1 MKLSKEEAILL
12 ESDPQAFLVR
22 AYLSVFPNASIRK
35 MEEVL
40 KINRGKI
47 YRVTANVTA
56 NVTADVT
63 AKPLPPK
70 GKLAERVTANVTANV
85 TENVTDLTAKE
96 PKKKEAGPTSKMRET
111 FNEFYT
117 QVTGES
123 FYWSAKEM
131 KALRDIYTKIE
142 FSLKS
147 KGRGCGTE
155 DILSAFPGLLQCI
168 SDPWLIQHLSPS
180 IISSKY
186 NEIISSYRTRRIA
199 PRTATEAKQEHI
211 SQLAQMR
218 KAIEDG
224 IK

>member
-56 NVTADVT
+56 NVTA
-63 AKPLPPK
+63 KPLPPK

-96 PKKKEAGPTSKMRET
+96 LKKKEAGPTSKMRET

-131 KALRDIYTKIE
+131 KALKDIYTKIE

-168 SDPWLIQHLSPS
+168 SNPWLIQHLSPS

>member
-1 MKLSKEEAILL
+1 MRLSKEEIMLL
-12 ESDPQAFLVR
+12 ESDPQAFLIK
-22 AYLSVFPNASIRK
+22 AYLSAFPNASIRK
-35 MEEVL
+35 MEDVL

-47 YRVTANVTA
+47 HRVTVNVTA
-56 NVTADVT
+56 NVTA
-63 AKPLPPK
+63 KPAPAK
-70 GKLAERVTANVTANV
+70 GKLAECVTASVTASV
-85 TENVTDLTAKE
+85 TSSPAQDPEKNKAS
-96 PKKKEAGPTSKMRET
+96 PTSRMREI
-111 FNEFYT
+111 FNEFYM
-117 QVTGES
+117 QVTGEC

-131 KALRDIYTKIE
+131 KALKDIYAKIE
-142 FSLKS
+142 FSLKN
-147 KGRGCGTE
+147 KGRGYGKE
-155 DILSAFPGLLQCI
+155 DILSAFPGLLHCI

-199 PRTATEAKQEHI
+199 PRTATEAKQEHL

>member
-1 MKLSKEEAILL
+1 MLL

-47 YRVTANVTA
+47 YRVTANVTE
-56 NVTADVT
+56 NVT

-70 GKLAERVTANVTANV
+70 GKLAERVTANVTA
-85 TENVTDLTAKE
+85 NVTDLTAKE

-199 PRTATEAKQEHI
+199 PRTATEAKQEHL

>member
-1 MKLSKEEAILL
+1 MLL
-12 ESDPQAFLVR
+12 ESDPQAFLIK
-22 AYLSVFPNASIRK
+22 AYTSAFPKASIRHISEALSIPK
-35 MEEVL
+35 TKVHRCL
-40 KINRGKI
+40 RGTASG
-47 YRVTANVTA
+47 TANG
-56 NVTADVT
+56 T
-63 AKPLPPK
+63 AKSAPAK
-70 GKLAERVTANVTANV
+70 GKLAERGTPFGTPFGTANVTNSPAQESEKN
-85 TENVTDLTAKE
+85 
-96 PKKKEAGPTSKMRET
+96 EASTTSRMREI
-111 FNEFYT
+111 FNEFYI

-131 KALRDIYTKIE
+131 KALKDISAKIE

-147 KGRGCGTE
+147 KGRGYGTG
-155 DILSAFPGLLQCI
+155 DVILAFPGLLHCI

-199 PRTATEAKQEHI
+199 PRTATEAKQEQL

>member
-1 MKLSKEEAILL
+1 MKLSKEESLLL
-12 ESDPQAFLVR
+12 ECDPQAFLIK
-22 AYLSVFPNASIRK
+22 AYLSAFPNASIRK
-35 MEEVL
+35 MEDVL

-56 NVTADVT
+56 NVTA
-63 AKPLPPK
+63 KPAPAK
-70 GKLAERVTANVTANV
+70 GKLEERVTASVTASV
-85 TENVTDLTAKE
+85 TNSPAQE
-96 PKKKEAGPTSKMRET
+96 PEKKEASPTSRMREI
-111 FNEFYT
+111 FNEFYS

-131 KALRDIYTKIE
+131 KSLKDIYAKIE
-142 FSLKS
+142 FSLKN
-147 KGRGCGTE
+147 KGRGCST
-155 DILSAFPGLLQCI
+155 DDVLSAFPNLLQCI
-168 SDPWLIQHLSPS
+168 GDPWILQHLSPA

-186 NEIISSYRTRRIA
+186 NEIITSYRTRRIA
-199 PRTATEAKQEHI
+199 PRTATEAKQENL

>member
-1 MKLSKEEAILL
+1 MLL
-12 ESDPQAFLVR
+12 ESDPQAFLIK
-22 AYLSVFPNASIRK
+22 AYLSAFPNASIRK
-35 MEEVL
+35 MEDVL

-47 YRVTANVTA
+47 YRVTASVTA
-56 NVTADVT
+56 NVTA
-63 AKPLPPK
+63 KPAPAK
-70 GKLAERVTANVTANV
+70 GKLAERVTASVTANVTASVTANV
-85 TENVTDLTAKE
+85 TENGVIPTAQKSE
-96 PKKKEAGPTSKMRET
+96 KKEASPTSRMREI
-111 FNEFYT
+111 FNEFYM

-131 KALRDIYTKIE
+131 KALKDISAKIE
-142 FSLKS
+142 FSLKN
-147 KGRGCGTE
+147 KGRGYGTE
-155 DILSAFPGLLQCI
+155 DILSAFPGLLHCI

-199 PRTATEAKQEHI
+199 PRTATEEKQERL

-218 KAIEDG
+218 EAIEGG

>member
-1 MKLSKEEAILL
+1 MLL

-22 AYLSVFPNASIRK
+22 AYLSAFPNASIRK

-56 NVTADVT
+56 
-63 AKPLPPK
+63 KPLPPK
-70 GKLAERVTANVTANV
+70 GKLAERVTANVTTNV
-85 TENVTDLTAKE
+85 TATTAQE
-96 PKKKEAGPTSKMRET
+96 QEKKEASPTAKMRET
-111 FNEFYT
+111 FNEFYV

-131 KALRDIYTKIE
+131 KALKDIYAKIE

-147 KGRGCGTE
+147 KGRRCGTE

-199 PRTATEAKQEHI
+199 PRTATEAKQENL

-218 KAIEDG
+218 KEIEGG

>member
-1 MKLSKEEAILL
+1 MLL
-12 ESDPQAFLVR
+12 ESDPQAFLIK
-22 AYLSVFPNASIRK
+22 AYLSAFPNASIRK
-35 MEEVL
+35 MEDVL

-47 YRVTANVTA
+47 HRVTANVTA
-56 NVTADVT
+56 NVTA
-63 AKPLPPK
+63 KPAPAK
-70 GKLAERVTANVTANV
+70 GKLAECVTASVTAGV
-85 TENVTDLTAKE
+85 TNSLAQDPE
-96 PKKKEAGPTSKMRET
+96 KKEASPTSRMREI
-111 FNEFYT
+111 FNEFYM
-117 QVTGES
+117 QVTGEG

-131 KALRDIYTKIE
+131 KALKDISAKIE
-142 FSLKS
+142 FSLKN
-147 KGRGCGTE
+147 KGRGYGTE
-155 DILSAFPGLLQCI
+155 DILLAFPGLLHCI

>member
-1 MKLSKEEAILL
+1 MLL
-12 ESDPQAFLVR
+12 ESDPQAFLIK
-22 AYLSVFPNASIRK
+22 AYLSAFPNASIRK
-35 MEEVL
+35 MEDVL

-85 TENVTDLTAKE
+85 TADVTDLTAKE

-123 FYWSAKEM
+123 FFWSAKEM
-131 KALRDIYTKIE
+131 KALKDIYTKIE

-199 PRTATEAKQEHI
+199 PRPRTATEAKQEHI

>member
-1 MKLSKEEAILL
+1 MKLSKEEAMLL
-12 ESDPQAFLVR
+12 ESDPQAFLIK
-22 AYLSVFPNASIRK
+22 AYLSAFPNASIRK
-35 MEEVL
+35 MEDVL

-56 NVTADVT
+56 NVTAKT
-63 AKPLPPK
+63 APAKV
-70 GKLAERVTANVTANV
+70 KLEERVTANVTASV
-85 TENVTDLTAKE
+85 TNSPTQESE
-96 PKKKEAGPTSKMRET
+96 KKEASSTSRMRET
-111 FNEFYT
+111 FNEFYM

-131 KALRDIYTKIE
+131 QALKDLYAKIE

-147 KGRGCGTE
+147 KHRGYGTE
-155 DILSAFPGLLQCI
+155 DILAAFPGLLQCI
-168 SDPWLIQHLSPS
+168 SDPWILQHLSPA

-199 PRTATEAKQEHI
+199 PRTATEAKQENL

>member
-1 MKLSKEEAILL
+1 MKLSKEEAMLL
-12 ESDPQAFLVR
+12 ESDPQAFLIK
-22 AYLSVFPNASIRK
+22 AYISAFPNASIRK
-35 MEEVL
+35 MEDVL

-56 NVTADVT
+56 SVTNSPAQ
-63 AKPLPPK
+63 
-70 GKLAERVTANVTANV
+70 ES
-85 TENVTDLTAKE
+85 E
-96 PKKKEAGPTSKMRET
+96 KKEASPTSRMREI
-111 FNEFYT
+111 FNEFYM
-117 QVTGES
+117 QVTGEG

-131 KALRDIYTKIE
+131 KALKDISAKIE
-142 FSLKS
+142 FSLKN
-147 KGRGCGTE
+147 KGRGYGTE
-155 DILSAFPGLLQCI
+155 DILSAFPGLLHCI

-199 PRTATEAKQEHI
+199 PRTATEAKQENL

>member
-1 MKLSKEEAILL
+1 MLL
-12 ESDPQAFLVR
+12 ESDPQAFLIK
-22 AYLSVFPNASIRK
+22 AYLSAFPNASIRHISEALSIPK
-35 MEEVL
+35 TKVHRCL
-40 KINRGKI
+40 RG
-47 YRVTANVTA
+47 TANGTA
-56 NVTADVT
+56 NGT
-63 AKPLPPK
+63 AKLAPAK
-70 GKLAERVTANVTANV
+70 GKLAERGTPFGTANGTVNGVIPTAQDP
-85 TENVTDLTAKE
+85 E
-96 PKKKEAGPTSKMRET
+96 KKEASPTSRMRET

-131 KALRDIYTKIE
+131 KALKDISAKIE
-142 FSLKS
+142 FSLRN
-147 KGRGCGTE
+147 KGRGSGTE
-155 DILSAFPGLLQCI
+155 DILSAFPGLLHCI

-199 PRTATEAKQEHI
+199 PRTATEAKQEHL

-218 KAIEDG
+218 KEIEGG

>member
-1 MKLSKEEAILL
+1 MKLSKEEAMLL
-12 ESDPQAFLVR
+12 ESDPQAFLIK
-22 AYLSVFPNASIRK
+22 AYLSAFPNASIRK
-35 MEEVL
+35 MEDVL

-56 NVTADVT
+56 NVTAKT
-63 AKPLPPK
+63 APAKV
-70 GKLAERVTANVTANV
+70 KLEERVTANVTASV
-85 TENVTDLTAKE
+85 TNSPTQESE
-96 PKKKEAGPTSKMRET
+96 KKEASSTSRMRET
-111 FNEFYT
+111 FNEFYM

-123 FYWSAKEM
+123 FYWSAKDM
-131 KALRDIYTKIE
+131 NALKDIYAKIE

-147 KGRGCGTE
+147 KDRGYGTE
-155 DILSAFPGLLQCI
+155 DILAAFPGLLQCI

-199 PRTATEAKQEHI
+199 PRTATEAKQENL

>member
-1 MKLSKEEAILL
+1 MLL
-12 ESDPQAFLVR
+12 ESDPQAFLIK
-22 AYLSVFPNASIRK
+22 AYLSAFPNASIRK
-35 MEEVL
+35 MEDVL

-56 NVTADVT
+56 NVTAKT
-63 AKPLPPK
+63 APAKV
-70 GKLAERVTANVTANV
+70 KLEERVTANVTASV
-85 TENVTDLTAKE
+85 TNSPTQESE
-96 PKKKEAGPTSKMRET
+96 KKEASSTSRMRET
-111 FNEFYT
+111 FNEFYM

-123 FYWSAKEM
+123 FYWSAKDM
-131 KALRDIYTKIE
+131 NALKDIYAKIE

-147 KGRGCGTE
+147 KDRGYGTE
-155 DILSAFPGLLQCI
+155 DILAAFPGLLQCI

-199 PRTATEAKQEHI
+199 PRTATEAKQENL

>member
-1 MKLSKEEAILL
+1 MLL
-12 ESDPQAFLVR
+12 ESDPQAFLIK
-22 AYLSVFPNASIRK
+22 AYLSAFPNASIRK
-35 MEEVL
+35 MADVL

-47 YRVTANVTA
+47 YRVTANVTE

-70 GKLAERVTANVTANV
+70 GKLAERVTANVT
-85 TENVTDLTAKE
+85 ENVTDLTAKE
-96 PKKKEAGPTSKMRET
+96 PKKKEAGPTAKMREM
-111 FNEFYT
+111 FNEFYM
-117 QVTGES
+117 QVTGEC

-131 KALRDIYTKIE
+131 KALKDIYAKIE
-142 FSLKS
+142 FSLKN
-147 KGRGCGTE
+147 KGRGYGTE
-155 DILSAFPGLLQCI
+155 DILLAFPGLLHCI

>member
-1 MKLSKEEAILL
+1 MKLSKEEAMLL

-85 TENVTDLTAKE
+85 TENVTDLTVKE

-131 KALRDIYTKIE
+131 KALKDIYTKIE

>member
-1 MKLSKEEAILL
+1 MLL
-12 ESDPQAFLVR
+12 ESDPQAFLIK
-22 AYLSVFPNASIRK
+22 AYLSAFPNASIRK
-35 MEEVL
+35 MEDVL

-85 TENVTDLTAKE
+85 TADVTDLTAKE

>member
-1 MKLSKEEAILL
+1 MLL
-12 ESDPQAFLVR
+12 ESDPQAFLIK
-22 AYLSVFPNASIRK
+22 AYLSAFPNASIRK
-35 MEEVL
+35 MEDVL

-47 YRVTANVTA
+47 HRVTA

-70 GKLAERVTANVTANV
+70 GKLVERVTANVTANV

-96 PKKKEAGPTSKMRET
+96 PKKKEAGPTAKMRET

-131 KALRDIYTKIE
+131 KALKDIYAKIE
-142 FSLKS
+142 FSLKN
-147 KGRGCGTE
+147 KGRGYGTE
-155 DILSAFPGLLQCI
+155 DILLAFPGLLHCI

>member
-1 MKLSKEEAILL
+1 MLL
-12 ESDPQAFLVR
+12 ESDPQAFLIK
-22 AYLSVFPNASIRK
+22 AYLSAFPNASIRK
-35 MEEVL
+35 MADVL

-47 YRVTANVTA
+47 YRVTANGTE

-70 GKLAERVTANVTANV
+70 GKLAERVTANVT
-85 TENVTDLTAKE
+85 ENVTDLTAKE
-96 PKKKEAGPTSKMRET
+96 PKKKEAGPTAKMREM
-111 FNEFYT
+111 FNEFYM
-117 QVTGES
+117 QVTGEC

-131 KALRDIYTKIE
+131 KALKDIYAKIE
-142 FSLKS
+142 FSLKN
-147 KGRGCGTE
+147 KGRGYGTE
-155 DILSAFPGLLQCI
+155 DILLAFPGLLHCI

>member
-1 MKLSKEEAILL
+1 MLL
-12 ESDPQAFLVR
+12 ESDPQAFLIK
-22 AYLSVFPNASIRK
+22 AYTSAFPKASIRHISEALSIPK
-35 MEEVL
+35 TKVHRC
-40 KINRGKI
+40 IRGTASG
-47 YRVTANVTA
+47 TANG
-56 NVTADVT
+56 T
-63 AKPLPPK
+63 AKSAPAK
-70 GKLAERVTANVTANV
+70 GKLAERGTPFGTASGTNSPAQ
-85 TENVTDLTAKE
+85 ESE
-96 PKKKEAGPTSKMRET
+96 KKEASTISRMREI
-111 FNEFYT
+111 FNEFYM

-131 KALRDIYTKIE
+131 KALKDISAKIE

-147 KGRGCGTE
+147 KGRGYGTG
-155 DILSAFPGLLQCI
+155 DVISAFPGLLHCI

-199 PRTATEAKQEHI
+199 PKTATEAKQERL

-218 KAIEDG
+218 KAIEGG

>member
-1 MKLSKEEAILL
+1 MRLSKEEIMLL
-12 ESDPQAFLVR
+12 ESDPQAFLIK
-22 AYLSVFPNASIRK
+22 AYLSAFPNASIRK
-35 MEEVL
+35 MEDVL

>member
-1 MKLSKEEAILL
+1 MRLSKEETMLL
-12 ESDPQAFLVR
+12 ESDPQAFLIK
-22 AYLSVFPNASIRK
+22 AYLSAFPNASIRK
-35 MEEVL
+35 MEDVL

-47 YRVTANVTA
+47 HRVTASVTE
-56 NVTADVT
+56 NVT
-63 AKPLPPK
+63 AKPAPAK

-85 TENVTDLTAKE
+85 TEIGVIPTAQKSE
-96 PKKKEAGPTSKMRET
+96 KKEVSPTSRMREV
-111 FNEFYT
+111 FNEFYM
-117 QVTGES
+117 QVTGEG

-131 KALRDIYTKIE
+131 KALKDISTKIE
-142 FSLKS
+142 FSLRN
-147 KGRGCGTE
+147 KGRGSGTE
-155 DILSAFPGLLQCI
+155 DIISAFPGLLHCI

-199 PRTATEAKQEHI
+199 PRTATEAKQENL

-218 KAIEDG
+218 KEIEGG

>member
-1 MKLSKEEAILL
+1 MLL
-12 ESDPQAFLVR
+12 ESDPQAFLIK
-22 AYLSVFPNASIRK
+22 AYLSAFPNASIRK
-35 MEEVL
+35 MEDVL

-47 YRVTANVTA
+47 YRVTVNVTA
-56 NVTADVT
+56 NVTA
-63 AKPLPPK
+63 KPAPAK
-70 GKLAERVTANVTANV
+70 GKLAECVTASVTASV
-85 TENVTDLTAKE
+85 TSSPAQDPEKN
-96 PKKKEAGPTSKMRET
+96 EASPTSRMREI

-131 KALRDIYTKIE
+131 KALKDIYTKIE

-147 KGRGCGTE
+147 KGRGYGTE
-155 DILSAFPGLLQCI
+155 DILLAFPRLLHCI

>member
-1 MKLSKEEAILL
+1 MLL
-12 ESDPQAFLVR
+12 ESDPQAFLIK
-22 AYLSVFPNASIRK
+22 AYLSAFPNASIRK
-35 MEEVL
+35 MEDVL

-47 YRVTANVTA
+47 HRVTA

-70 GKLAERVTANVTANV
+70 GKLVERVTANVTANV

-131 KALRDIYTKIE
+131 KALKDIYAKIE
-142 FSLKS
+142 FSLKN
-147 KGRGCGTE
+147 KGRGYGTE
-155 DILSAFPGLLQCI
+155 DILLAFPGLLHCI

>member
-1 MKLSKEEAILL
+1 MLL
-12 ESDPQAFLVR
+12 ESDPQAFLIK
-22 AYLSVFPNASIRK
+22 AYLSAFPNASIRK
-35 MEEVL
+35 MEDVL

-47 YRVTANVTA
+47 YRVTASVTA
-56 NVTADVT
+56 NVTENVT
-63 AKPLPPK
+63 AKPAPAK
-70 GKLAERVTANVTANV
+70 GKLAERVTASVTANV
-85 TENVTDLTAKE
+85 TENGVIPTAQKSE
-96 PKKKEAGPTSKMRET
+96 KKEASPTSRMREI
-111 FNEFYT
+111 FNEFYM

-131 KALRDIYTKIE
+131 KALKDIYAKIE
-142 FSLKS
+142 FSLKN
-147 KGRGCGTE
+147 KGRGYGTE
-155 DILSAFPGLLQCI
+155 DILLAFPGLLHCI

-199 PRTATEAKQEHI
+199 PRTATEAKQEHL

-218 KAIEDG
+218 KAIEGG

>member
-1 MKLSKEEAILL
+1 MKLSKEEAMLL
-12 ESDPQAFLVR
+12 ESDPQAFLIK
-22 AYLSVFPNASIRK
+22 AYISAFPKASIRHISEALSIPK
-35 MEEVL
+35 TKVHRCL
-40 KINRGKI
+40 SGTPFG
-47 YRVTANVTA
+47 TANG
-56 NVTADVT
+56 T
-63 AKPLPPK
+63 AKPLQPK
-70 GKLAERVTANVTANV
+70 GKIAERGTPFGTANGTVPTAQ
-85 TENVTDLTAKE
+85 EQE
-96 PKKKEAGPTSKMRET
+96 KKEARPTTKMRET
-111 FNEFYT
+111 FNEFYM

-131 KALRDIYTKIE
+131 QALKDIYAKIE

-147 KGRGCGTE
+147 KHRGYGTE
-155 DILSAFPGLLQCI
+155 DILAAFPGLLQCI
-168 SDPWLIQHLSPS
+168 SDPWILQHLSPA

-199 PRTATEAKQEHI
+199 PRTATEAKQENL